1 MLIFLQNTKRRKFVE
16 TNNKMTILIFF
27 RIPTAG
33 RKWCEPRVTEVQVG
47 RSPQRHR
54 GRPWEGVELARG
66 EQPTCRQVFP
76 NLTKDDQAKEKLLY
90 DDLSELAKRKVFFH
104 VSLGM
109 VVFSNILKSFPRK
122 VIDRESF
129 QGSCSNRRS
138 CRRRI
143 SSRRKIFRF

>member
-33 RKWCEPRVTEVQVG
+33 RKWCERRVTEEQVG
-47 RSPQRHR
+47 RLPQRHR
-54 GRPWEGVELARG
+54 GRPWEGAGQARG
-66 EQPTCRQVFP
+66 EEPLVAKSFQILQK
-76 NLTKDDQAKEKLLY
+76 LTKQGKSCFSIIFLNLPKG
-90 DDLSELAKRKVFFH
+90 KFFFH
-104 VSLGM
+104 VSRIRG
-109 VVFSNILKSFPRK
+109 VFSFFFKSFPRK

-129 QGSCSNRRS
+129 QGGCSNRRS